1 MSYSSGARHALA
13 EASMWLCG
21 AAVLVAS
28 IVYYDELK
36 GFFGNGMI
44 SVAQSQSKPFKRSPH
59 HQQNMPAASITS
71 TPGAVELAAGPN
83 GHFFADAEINGR
95 RIPVMVDT
103 GASLVALSHED
114 AQRAGIYVTA
124 GDYKYT
130 VSTANGPAK
139 IAVVNLD
146 RVSIGSIT
154 VYNVRAAV
162 GERGAL
168 RTTLLGMSFL
178 GKLRRAEMR
187 QGRLILEN

>member
-1 MSYSSGARHALA
+1 
-13 EASMWLCG
+13 MWLCG

-36 GFFGNGMI
+36 GFFGQGMI
-44 SVAQSQSKPFKRSPH
+44 AVSQSQSQPFKRSPH
-59 HQQNMPAASITS
+59 QQPPQPTRTISS
-71 TPGAVELAAGPN
+71 PGSVELAAGPN
-83 GHFFADAEINGR
+83 GHFFAEAEINGR

-114 AQRAGIYVTA
+114 AQRAGVYVTA
-124 GDYKYT
+124 GDFKYT
-130 VSTANGPAK
+130 VSTANGPAR